1 MEGTGDPGRRV
12 YVWHGCGGS
21 PNRAPFD
28 RADDPTDRG
37 RSAREGRGL
46 AVTRR
51 CSPAWAR
58 CRCHVRR
65 WKRQADWRSISRR
78 CSPTWL
84 RRGKF
89 QTLADRSISVHYH
102 HCRSI
107 RWAYRSRLE
116 CVASCASESPPAG
129 LLPPASVRDAP
140 TGHWL
145 LHHRLPDTSCAA
157 IRALLEVADAEDFCS
172 C

>member
-12 YVWHGCGGS
+12 YVGHGYGGS

-28 RADDPTDRG
+28 RADDPTDRS
-37 RSAREGRGL
+37 RSARQGRGL
-46 AVTRR
+46 A
-51 CSPAWAR
+51 SHPALFAR
-58 CRCHVRR
+58 VGAMPVSRATLETAGGLAVDQPTLFADLAAA
-65 WKRQADWRSISRR
+65 WKI
-78 CSPTWL
+78 
-84 RRGKF
+84 
-89 QTLADRSISVHYH
+89 QTLADRGISVQDH

-107 RWAYRSRLE
+107 RRAYRSRLE

-140 TGHWL
+140 TGHWCP
-145 LHHRLPDTSCAA
+145 HHRLPDTSCAA